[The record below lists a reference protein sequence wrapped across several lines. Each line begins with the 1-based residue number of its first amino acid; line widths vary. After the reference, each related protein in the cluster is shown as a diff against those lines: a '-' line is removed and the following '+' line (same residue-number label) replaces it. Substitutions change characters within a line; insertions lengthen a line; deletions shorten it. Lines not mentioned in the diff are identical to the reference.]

1 MVNKIV
7 TTFEQDYNRPESKEF
22 YWKHFLYS
30 LVWLT
35 VLMLGYGGLGWT
47 LWLDRHFSTIAIPM
61 LILAIAAVRGC
72 ILTGFPVWAGLLS
85 LTFGSAWILTGA
97 SISSGLLGWA
107 IAIALSWIGIFTLDM
122 ALDQSVEHLLLIEF
136 SRTEVFS
143 ILTAVCATGAI
154 AGWILPIF
162 LTCIQGTLWNWE

>member
-7 TTFEQDYNRPESKEF
+7 TTFEQDHNRPESKEF

-61 LILAIAAVRGC
+61 FILAIAAVRAC

-85 LTFGSAWILTGA
+85 LTFGFAWILTGA

-122 ALDQSVEHLLLIEF
+122 ALDQSVRRKF
-136 SRTEVFS
+136 
-143 ILTAVCATGAI
+143 
-154 AGWILPIF
+154 AG
-162 LTCIQGTLWNWE
+162 NRVKSN

>member
-7 TTFEQDYNRPESKEF
+7 TTFEQDHNRPESKEF

-47 LWLDRHFSTIAIPM
+47 LWLDHHFSTIAIPM
-61 LILAIAAVRGC
+61 FILAIAAVRAC

-85 LTFGSAWILTGA
+85 LTFGFTWILTGA

-107 IAIALSWIGIFTLDM
+107 IAITLSWIGIFPLDM
-122 ALDQSVEHLLLIEF
+122 ALDQSVENLLEIEL
-136 SRTEVFS
+136 SRTEVFL

-162 LTCIQGTLWNWE
+162 LT